1 VQVQCVAKQ
10 FRFNVFGYARP
21 FRPPV
26 NDILIKR
33 ELDRNFAKWV
43 LFGHCRVATS
53 QLAHLHGVTG
63 PKTDLWLVKTVAAL
77 LSAVGIALIVASVG
91 KQSQPGTICL
101 GLLCA
106 LALTLIDIYYVV
118 AKVIRKIYLAD
129 GILELIFIA
138 LWICCLAVS
147 SSQ

>member
-1 VQVQCVAKQ
+1 VSTICRLVQVQCVAKQ

-77 LSAVGIALIVASVG
+77 LSAVGIALIVASTTQKKRPTLKRTKLFRGRHSSGIV
-91 KQSQPGTICL
+91 PG
-101 GLLCA
+101 
-106 LALTLIDIYYVV
+106 VKF
-118 AKVIRKIYLAD
+118 AKT
-129 GILELIFIA
+129 
-138 LWICCLAVS
+138 AVRG
-147 SSQ
+147 

>member
-1 VQVQCVAKQ
+1 MSTICRLVQVQCVAKQ

-77 LSAVGIALIVASVG
+77 LSAVGIALIVASTTQKKRPTLKRTKLFRGRHSSGIV
-91 KQSQPGTICL
+91 PG
-101 GLLCA
+101 
-106 LALTLIDIYYVV
+106 VKF
-118 AKVIRKIYLAD
+118 AKT
-129 GILELIFIA
+129 
-138 LWICCLAVS
+138 AVRG
-147 SSQ
+147 